1 MHRRLVLSTPLALLA
16 PPGGAAAPAGTAT
29 ALAARPLQLVNTVYP
44 PFVNPPGHPDGEGID
59 VEIARAVLARLG
71 LGCELELVPWKRALL
86 MLEWGRADFTTTISR
101 RDDRDRYLLWSAPYR
116 SGANYRFY
124 CLPGGPA
131 VNSLADLRG
140 LRLGVVAGFHY
151 PPPIAQE
158 GGARLVP
165 GRDIAALAAML
176 RAGRTDCM
184 VVTAIAGAWE
194 VRQLGLEQQLLR
206 QAFEHHSDSPNY
218 LAFSRARTEPTF
230 MPRVDAALKTLMLD
244 GTLARIERKV
254 RV

>member
-1 MHRRLVLSTPLALLA
+1 MHRRLALSAPLALL
-16 PPGGAAAPAGTAT
+16 GGAAPVRAGSV
-29 ALAARPLQLVNTVYP
+29 LKLVNTVYP
-44 PFVNPPGHPDGEGID
+44 PFVNPPGHPDGEGMD
-59 VEIARAVLARLG
+59 VEIARAVLERLG

-124 CLPGGPA
+124 CLPEGPT
-131 VNSLADLRG
+131 VHSLADLRG

-151 PPPIAQE
+151 PPPIVQE

-218 LAFSRARTEPTF
+218 LAFSRARTEPAF
-230 MPRVDAALKTLMLD
+230 IPRVDAALKTLAQD
-244 GTLARIERKV
+244 GTLARIERRY